1 MTMNQNPSFSN
12 PFSLDF
18 GDETIYNGQ
27 TLSHHSY
34 LILKHVNVNDLTSS
48 QLPLINLVD
57 FFDFYS
63 QNGQTFQSTSP
74 NAIGSGQLR
83 FSQIVTEMRRTHV
96 TSNKVKVHKSIDY
109 EFTAQNQLAHYP
121 NDLIRYSQ
129 VTRSTQL
136 LSSTLTMDHLLPS
149 NNIVPD
155 LSNLIPN
162 NNIGAHVQGIISH
175 GIRSPSIQLQS
186 NFGNQFLIISN
197 QANRRLVEN
206 EPFHNFI
213 HHQNQQISRKTP
225 PIMDLDGHTNHHMD
239 MRVVHDHTSVSTV
252 YAYQVKGRNP
262 DLDPNPNHKSSLS
275 LNPFGVPSRNRVGVS
290 IASKN
295 KITPHT
301 NNNSFDDGREYDGR
315 THSLPYK
322 KPGLYRCPKCLGVF
336 HSSQKFASHM
346 QYSHYRNESIAQ
358 RNKRLTAKN
367 KRKNKLQLFV
377 NEDPTR
383 VPSQGMKNQVN
394 VKKEDEVVA
403 NDRE

>member
-1 MTMNQNPSFSN
+1 
-12 PFSLDF
+12 
-18 GDETIYNGQ
+18 
-27 TLSHHSY
+27 
-34 LILKHVNVNDLTSS
+34 
-48 QLPLINLVD
+48 
-57 FFDFYS
+57 
-63 QNGQTFQSTSP
+63 
-74 NAIGSGQLR
+74 
-83 FSQIVTEMRRTHV
+83 MRRTYV

-186 NFGNQFLIISN
+186 NFGNQFLLISN

-225 PIMDLDGHTNHHMD
+225 TIMDLDGHTNHHMD
-239 MRVVHDHTSVSTV
+239 MRVVHDHTSVS
-252 YAYQVKGRNP
+252 
-262 DLDPNPNHKSSLS
+262 
-275 LNPFGVPSRNRVGVS
+275 VPSRNRVGVS

-367 KRKNKLQLFV
+367 KRKNKLQLV
-377 NEDPTR
+377 YL
-383 VPSQGMKNQVN
+383 
-394 VKKEDEVVA
+394 DE
-403 NDRE
+403 